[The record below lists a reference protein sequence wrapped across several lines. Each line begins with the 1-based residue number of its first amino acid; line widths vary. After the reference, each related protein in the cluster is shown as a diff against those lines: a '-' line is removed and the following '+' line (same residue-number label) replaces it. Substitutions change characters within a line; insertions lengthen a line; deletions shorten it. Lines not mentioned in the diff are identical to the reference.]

1 MMRRVVINGQSCIA
15 GLTWNLTEKR
25 SKAEIVSEADGS
37 SDPYDRII
45 MLELQYGLARTH
57 GKQAWRKA
65 SSLAAILNGGTDISE
80 ICILSLVDAD
90 TSEPFWWVFGVQKG
104 ILSAR
109 ADRCFT
115 MKDEAEALA
124 LSLQDTLGIDT
135 VRTLSPEESTKPL
148 QNSPARKPRPCG
160 SSPCIS

>member
-1 MMRRVVINGQSCIA
+1 
-15 GLTWNLTEKR
+15 
-25 SKAEIVSEADGS
+25 
-37 SDPYDRII
+37 

-104 ILSAR
+104 ILSAGR
-109 ADRCFT
+109 IVA
-115 MKDEAEALA
+115 
-124 LSLQDTLGIDT
+124 SQ
-135 VRTLSPEESTKPL
+135 
-148 QNSPARKPRPCG
+148 
-160 SSPCIS
+160 